1 MLIHAAMHGVPV
13 VAADVCNAYL
23 QAPTSEKHFIICGTD
38 FGIENIGKKAII
50 TRSLYGRKAA
60 ERDFWYHLKSYM
72 KILDFDSSRAD
83 PGVWMRESVRKD
95 GVTKWYEYVLL
106 YTYDCPL
113 MSDQGKSVMKNDIV
127 KYFELK
133 ESCIGALS

>member
-1 MLIHAAMHGVPV
+1 MIYTVKMSFTRRYWWVKYRHSTPDPESSSYAIDVSRESIFIMLIHAAMHGVPV

-95 GVTKWYEYVLL
+95 GVTK
-106 YTYDCPL
+106 
-113 MSDQGKSVMKNDIV
+113 
-127 KYFELK
+127 
-133 ESCIGALS
+133 